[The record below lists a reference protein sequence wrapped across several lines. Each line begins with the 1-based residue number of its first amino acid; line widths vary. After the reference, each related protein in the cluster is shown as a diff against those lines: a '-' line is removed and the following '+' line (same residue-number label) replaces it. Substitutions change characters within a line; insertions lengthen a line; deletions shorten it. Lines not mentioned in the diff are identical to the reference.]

1 MAQKRILKRDA
12 STGRISEGVS
22 GDTYFSSDP
31 SVASDLATKNYVD
44 SQITSKYTVVS
55 KTTTYTAVSYDDVWC
70 NGTFTVTSPSPAT
83 NVRFKVAN
91 EGTGAITVSFASGT
105 FKGNSSMI
113 LGTQYSSVE
122 LSSDGTNW
130 QAE

>member
-31 SVASDLATKNYVD
+31 VISSDLATKNYVD
-44 SQITSKYTVVS
+44 SKTGNTYTVVS
-55 KTTTYTAVSYDDVWC
+55 KTTTYTAASYDDVYC
-70 NGTFTVTSPSPAT
+70 NGTFTVTSPAPGT
-83 NVRFKVAN
+83 TVRFKVSN
-91 EGTGAITVSFASGT
+91 QGAGSITVSFASGT
-105 FKGNSSMI
+105 FMGNSSMI
-113 LGTQYSSVE
+113 LGTQWSSVE